1 MALKSSMKIL
11 LVDESASMRQSIKKM
26 LTDLGFKNV
35 SEASDGDKAWT
46 TMLDSA
52 TEKPVEFIIYE
63 WNVPKTNGID
73 FLKKVRGHETF
84 KKTAFLMMT
93 ADSDQQKIVQAV
105 KEGVNNVIVKP
116 FSAQTLIEKIDKIF
130 NKK

>member
-11 LVDESASMRQSIKKM
+11 LVDEAPSMRQSIKKM

-35 SEASDGDKAWT
+35 SEAGDAEKAWNIL
-46 TMLDSA
+46 LDSA
-52 TEKPVEFIIYE
+52 SEKPVEFIICE
-63 WNVPKTNGID
+63 WNVPKTSGLELLRKIRSHD
-73 FLKKVRGHETF
+73 TF
-84 KKTAFLMMT
+84 KKVAFLMMT